1 MVKGQKTLEGNS
13 TCCGNCHLK
22 SNFHRNE
29 SLGVC
34 PKIHL
39 LIRRKYTVIKFVK
52 RTTQKFRIDANLR
65 DTFGTRV
72 SGKHKSLV
80 RADPG

>member
-1 MVKGQKTLEGNS
+1 M
-13 TCCGNCHLK
+13 
-22 SNFHRNE
+22 
-29 SLGVC
+29 
-34 PKIHL
+34 
-39 LIRRKYTVIKFVK
+39 IKFVK

-80 RADPG
+80 RADPGGAVVCASKTAHNSISLSTFLVQGANLFTS